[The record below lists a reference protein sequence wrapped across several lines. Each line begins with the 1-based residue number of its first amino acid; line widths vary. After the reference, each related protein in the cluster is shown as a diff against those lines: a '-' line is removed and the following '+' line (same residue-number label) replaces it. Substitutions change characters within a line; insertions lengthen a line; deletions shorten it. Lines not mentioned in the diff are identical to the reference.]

1 VGEYCTCGAKLP
13 TDARFCHKCG
23 KPQYDEP
30 LFNVGTGEESVQESA
45 SPVVAAQPAPAKP
58 GINFHNSVAV
68 RIGFFAAGLMTLLLA
83 FPIPAFLAAVWQLVL
98 LLAGGFFSVY
108 LYARR
113 TGESL
118 TVRSGARMGWITG
131 VFCFVIMTV
140 FFTISIIQI
149 ATQDGLA
156 AFFREMVSQR
166 GTPDLVAQ
174 FNEVL
179 SSPAG
184 IATLLFGMLLVFF
197 VMLTLLPAVGGAL
210 GAKVLAKE

>member
-1 VGEYCTCGAKLP
+1 MF
-13 TDARFCHKCG
+13 DACR
-23 KPQYDEP
+23 
-30 LFNVGTGEESVQESA
+30 S
-45 SPVVAAQPAPAKP
+45 
-58 GINFHNSVAV
+58 NF
-68 RIGFFAAGLMTLLLA
+68 R
-83 FPIPAFLAAVWQLVL
+83 
-98 LLAGGFFSVY
+98 
-108 LYARR
+108 
-113 TGESL
+113 
-118 TVRSGARMGWITG
+118 
-131 VFCFVIMTV
+131 
-140 FFTISIIQI
+140 
-149 ATQDGLA
+149 TQDGLA